1 MYENNFEENKNNEV
15 EEIPIPNQENYNKE
29 EVKEQIKEE
38 QKKSVEKKEEED
50 SKKKKRTYKD
60 FGLTPAKVLK
70 FAKVA
75 ERDNKIEEILKLI
88 KNYCNKLGID
98 FSKDFLKDIEEK
110 IKNAFEDAKNKKEK
124 K

>member
-15 EEIPIPNQENYNKE
+15 KEIAIPNQENYNKE